1 MKESYRYYIQRLSF
15 LSVLFFVFW
24 LPLFEGYM
32 PTIFGIMIG
41 FWFLEGNFKNRFN
54 PEMFKS
60 GIFISLLL
68 YFALSL
74 IAVLYSTNQSKAWL
88 DIQQKIAL
96 LAFPILIIGMSTYF
110 WKNIR
115 LVFWAFIIGL
125 FTASVYNI
133 VLAIES
139 SYLAG
144 AAEGIFHFWVYE
156 KHKDLGFIE
165 LISMRM
171 SYFSYG
177 YYSQFLHPSYF
188 SMQLVFSLPILNFLF
203 KTKKAHR
210 LFDKLAYFG
219 IGLFFTIIIF
229 FLQSTAGLISLVLV
243 ILFMLYQEIKLK
255 YTKNF
260 SFYFFSF
267 SLIVFLLIGFTSLMQ
282 INLSDISDKLST
294 NNLSNSSS
302 VRLNIWKNTYALWME
317 NPVLGTG
324 PSDVRQDIKTE
335 LINNGNLDFAT
346 GDYNMHNQFL
356 ESIVGLG
363 IIGLITIIALLGFSL
378 SNAIKYKSILL
389 LYLISIIA
397 VNFFFESVLNRQ
409 SGLFF
414 FLFFLS
420 LLAFPPKPLKQS

>member
-1 MKESYRYYIQRLSF
+1 MKKSYRYYIQRLSF

-41 FWFLEGNFKNRFN
+41 FWFLEGNFKHRFDK
-54 PEMFKS
+54 ELFKS
-60 GIFISLLL
+60 GIFISLLV
-68 YFALSL
+68 YFVLSFV
-74 IAVLYSTNQSKAWL
+74 AVLYSTNQSKSWS

-96 LAFPILIIGMSTYF
+96 LAFPILIIGMSPYF

-115 LVFWAFIIGL
+115 LVYWAFIIGL

-133 VLAIES
+133 ILAIES

-144 AAEGIFHFWVYE
+144 AAEGIFRFWVYR
-156 KHKDLGFIE
+156 KHENVGFID
-165 LISMRM
+165 LIMMRM

-177 YYSQFLHPSYF
+177 YFSQFLHPSYF

-203 KTKKAHR
+203 KTKKAHN

-219 IGLFFTIIIF
+219 LGLFFTLMIF
-229 FLQSTAGLISLVLV
+229 FLQSTTGLISLVLV
-243 ILFMLYQEIKLK
+243 LLIMLYREFKSK
-255 YTKNF
+255 YKKNLA
-260 SFYFFSF
+260 FYLFSF
-267 SLIVFLLIGFTSLMQ
+267 SLVVFLLFGFTSLRQ
-282 INLSDISDKLST
+282 INLSDLGDSLSD
-294 NNLSNSSS
+294 SSS
-302 VRLNIWKNTYALWME
+302 VRLDIWQNTYALWKD
-317 NPVLGTG
+317 NPILGTG
-324 PSDVRQDIKTE
+324 PSDVRAEIKTE
-335 LINNGNLDFAT
+335 LFKKGILDFAN
-346 GDYNMHNQFL
+346 GNYNMHNQFL
-356 ESIVGLG
+356 ESFIGLG
-363 IIGLITIIALLGFSL
+363 IIGLITIIALLFFSL

-397 VNFFFESVLNRQ
+397 VNFFFESILNRQ

-420 LLAFPPKPLKQS
+420 LLAFLPKPLKQS